1 MSVPTIVWGLSYN
14 EKIGYEENWIC
25 NIEYFVIDLLC
36 LTEKCL
42 SFVFQM
48 GKVIINQGEL
58 VTASA

>member
-1 MSVPTIVWGLSYN
+1 MSLPTIVWRLSYN

-42 SFVFQM
+42 SFMFQM
-48 GKVIINQGEL
+48 GKVIINQGE
-58 VTASA
+58 